1 MDPKTRR
8 QIAKALLQAAEDLE
22 PGAGQPP
29 SDMTVSNLKQ
39 IVRDSD
45 AIMAILSEDMEI
57 MGWAEDKIS
66 QAKLLVNS
74 VRNYIEGDFGTPTSA
89 STSANR
95 PREFDSRRMLHKL

>member
-8 QIAKALLQAAEDLE
+8 QIAKALLQAAKDLE
-22 PGAGQPP
+22 PSAGQPP

-57 MGWAEDKIS
+57 MGWAEDKVS
-66 QAKLLVNS
+66 QAKLLINS
-74 VRNYIEGDFGTPTSA
+74 VRNYIEGDFGTPPSV
-89 STSANR
+89 SG
-95 PREFDSRRMLHKL
+95 SRKG